1 MKLFAILSSTVLASV
16 ALASPL
22 TLERRARNAAR
33 LQARIAQ
40 RHSNLP
46 FKAGTNEILHLNETT
61 HEEYSSNWAGAVL
74 IGSGYTS
81 VTGTFTV
88 PTPSAP
94 SGADSDEQ
102 YCATAWVGIDGDT
115 CQSAILQTGV
125 DFCIDSSGTTFDAWY
140 EWFPDY
146 SHDFSGISISAGDKV
161 KVTVDASSKTAGTAI
176 VENLTTG
183 KTVSHTFTGQDDN
196 ALCETNAEWIMED
209 FSSFLS
215 LVPFAN
221 FGTVTFTDISATSG
235 DSSVGAS
242 NAAIIDIQQNNKT
255 LTSSSASDT
264 EVTIKY
270 IG

>member
-1 MKLFAILSSTVLASV
+1 MELLAILSSTVLASV

-22 TLERRARNAAR
+22 TLERRARNTAR
-33 LQARIAQ
+33 LQIRIAQ

-46 FKAGTNEILHLNETT
+46 SKAGTNEILHLNETT

-88 PTPSAP
+88 
-94 SGADSDEQ
+94 
-102 YCATAWVGIDGDT
+102 GIDGDT

-125 DFCIDSSGTTFDAWY
+125 DFCIDSSGTIFDAWY
-140 EWFPDY
+140 EWLPDY

-161 KVTVDASSKTAGTAI
+161 KVTVDASSKTTGTAI

-221 FGTVTFTDISATSG
+221 FGTVTFTDISVTSG

-242 NAAIIDIQQNNKT
+242 NATIIDIQQNNKT
-255 LTSSSASDT
+255 LTSSSASDN